1 MKRRMIHQGRYSLA
15 VHLVSV
21 LSLLILEISL
31 PCARAQTS
39 DTNVINTPSIPIPG
53 AGHDLIPGLNES
65 VNPAD
70 GTVNISI
77 QIPIPA
83 GRGLTMP
90 FAIQYS
96 SSNSAHMT
104 GTSTSISS
112 VENYAYTS
120 NNGFLRTAGWHYS
133 LPTFSFALGSEPV
146 VGTTDDTGQSVP
158 GNCYYTSHYTFA
170 DSTGASFP
178 QFLSLMAQA
187 PTYSTSPPAGSA
199 SLCKTWP
206 SFLSSYGG
214 LSQYSAA
221 FPANPAYPAVGSNG
235 SFAAW
240 ISAPL

>member
-1 MKRRMIHQGRYSLA
+1 MISNIRVGSRRLGAYSASFLLLA
-15 VHLVSV
+15 
-21 LSLLILEISL
+21 ILEIFQV
-31 PCARAQTS
+31 CGNAQSTQTG
-39 DTNVINTPSIPIPG
+39 DTNIINNPSIPIPG
-53 AGHDLIPGLNES
+53 AGHNLIPGLNDS

-158 GNCYYTSHYTFA
+158 GNCYTTSHITFA
-170 DSTGASFP
+170 A
-178 QFLSLMAQA
+178 
-187 PTYSTSPPAGSA
+187 PPAR
-199 SLCKTWP
+199 
-206 SFLSSYGG
+206 
-214 LSQYSAA
+214 A
-221 FPANPAYPAVGSNG
+221 F
-235 SFAAW
+235 
-240 ISAPL
+240 